1 MRATSI
7 RTGLAVASLLA
18 ASEAFAEGA
27 APCVIEGVT
36 SPAPNT
42 ELFLEAAGG
51 APHAKFTG
59 VLLRVKLVEP
69 TFAPGS
75 RLKVETG
82 DGTKP
87 YLRVNGHATPSAF
100 RFFAKE
106 AVSLVG
112 GQVWL
117 TKGVEIQPK
126 AAASGEVE
134 FEHAVLG
141 TRAADGAPTKL
152 RGKLPCAAVGL
163 APIALEATEPPKG
176 ARWYHMKTGGLK
188 LFDRAQGAQVLE
200 LKMDDDARKVFWSTE
215 VRAGW
220 VHVVSPGD
228 VTLDGWVRMNELEPQ
243 IHGELIDMNAL
254 APKPLA
260 SPTLALAEPPKVL
273 TAVIALPIASKP
285 AAGAA
290 PLGLVEPGATF
301 HAMDVS
307 TEWTSVVPTDLALMP
322 LDGNGFWVK
331 TSTLPR

>member
-1 MRATSI
+1 MGATSI
-7 RTGLAVASLLA
+7 RTGIAVASLLVA
-18 ASEAFAEGA
+18 ADAFAEGA
-27 APCVIEGVT
+27 APCTIEGTT
-36 SPAPNT
+36 SPAANS
-42 ELFLEAAGG
+42 ELFVEPSGG

-59 VLLRVKLVEP
+59 VSLGVRLVEP
-69 TFAPGS
+69 TFAAGT
-75 RLKVETG
+75 RVKVETG
-82 DGTKP
+82 DGKKP
-87 YLRVNGHATPSAF
+87 YLRVTGHASPSAF

-117 TKGVEIQPK
+117 TKGMEIQPK
-126 AAASGEVE
+126 SVVAGEVE
-134 FEHAVLG
+134 FEHALLG
-141 TRAADGAPTKL
+141 TRGADGGPTRL
-152 RGKLPCAAVGL
+152 RGKLPCASVAL
-163 APIALEATEPPKG
+163 APFALEAVEPPKG

-188 LFDRAQGAQVLE
+188 LFDRAQGTQVLE
-200 LKMDDDARKVFWSTE
+200 LKMDEDARKVFWSNE

-243 IHGELIDMNAL
+243 IHGEVVDMNAL

-273 TAVIALPIASKP
+273 TAIIGLPLSAKP

-290 PLGLVEPGATF
+290 SLGVMEAGATF

-322 LDGNGFWVK
+322 LDGMGFWVK
-331 TSTLPR
+331 TSALPR